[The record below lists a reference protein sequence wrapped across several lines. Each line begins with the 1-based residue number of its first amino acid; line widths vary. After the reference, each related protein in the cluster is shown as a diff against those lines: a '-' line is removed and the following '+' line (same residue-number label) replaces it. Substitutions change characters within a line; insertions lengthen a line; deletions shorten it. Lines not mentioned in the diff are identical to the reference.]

1 MIVENW
7 NDYLAAKQL
16 MRFLLNL
23 NHDLRQTANRVV
35 SWHVDFLFGFFP
47 PKRVDGLALVGQSSV
62 KVQNKSNTLSIRN
75 RNDSNV
81 SFLSIFK

>member
-23 NHDLRQTANRVV
+23 NHDLRQTANRVA
-35 SWHVDFLFGFFP
+35 FFP

>member
-7 NDYLAAKQL
+7 NDYLAAKQP

-35 SWHVDFLFGFFP
+35 YWHVDFLFGFFP
-47 PKRVDGLALVGQSSV
+47 PKRVDGLALVGQSPV
-62 KVQNKSNTLSIRN
+62 KEQNK
-75 RNDSNV
+75 
-81 SFLSIFK
+81 